1 MRGRRRGAPG
11 AAEADAASTAPTTHP
26 WMTGDSLAS
35 TLQRLHVVPSSL
47 RAASAGAAAAAASGD
62 LDSTDRHNNLHN
74 PEDGIGGIPPAERE
88 DDDGRGAVPVV
99 ARHSGAAAGNTRSN
113 SNSDRDGDLD
123 RDHDDDDD
131 DHDHHYPAYATQ
143 SAPPRQYDDPSPS
156 SPSSP
161 SSSSPR
167 GGRIRRGS
175 SSNGTVTLPSYGFV
189 SSECEECGGS
199 STVAS
204 VAASAAAAA
213 ATATVAS
220 NAGGGGEGGGSFETE
235 SVGCVGEREMVAS
248 VCSSSKSSMT
258 VRSVSEQ
265 YNVLLAG
272 ATLEGEGSAAAA
284 GAAAAGGARG
294 AEEEEE
300 EEESTMTDGELASL
314 RLIQS
319 ERMLMLAEE
328 RRRLEA
334 DEEIAKRIQS
344 ELNRE
349 AVGALSK
356 EDEEIA
362 SRIQSEFNREA
373 GGVLTK
379 EDEEIAKKIQ
389 SELNKEAGGTLT
401 KEDEEIAKRIQS
413 ELNKEAV
420 GALSKEDEEMAKRM
434 QSELNKEALG
444 KDWNDPE
451 VRRKRKQML
460 ELDEKFA
467 DRLKSLEEINMKRY
481 KKGIRK
487 AQKLPSA
494 ADDVSLLH
502 HQSFSLFGLPGLGWY
517 SIKSATRARVGSYRY
532 VW

>member
-1 MRGRRRGAPG
+1 
-11 AAEADAASTAPTTHP
+11 
-26 WMTGDSLAS
+26 
-35 TLQRLHVVPSSL
+35 
-47 RAASAGAAAAAASGD
+47 
-62 LDSTDRHNNLHN
+62 
-74 PEDGIGGIPPAERE
+74 
-88 DDDGRGAVPVV
+88 
-99 ARHSGAAAGNTRSN
+99 
-113 SNSDRDGDLD
+113 
-123 RDHDDDDD
+123 
-131 DHDHHYPAYATQ
+131 
-143 SAPPRQYDDPSPS
+143 
-156 SPSSP
+156 
-161 SSSSPR
+161 
-167 GGRIRRGS
+167 
-175 SSNGTVTLPSYGFV
+175 
-189 SSECEECGGS
+189 
-199 STVAS
+199 
-204 VAASAAAAA
+204 
-213 ATATVAS
+213 
-220 NAGGGGEGGGSFETE
+220 
-235 SVGCVGEREMVAS
+235 MVAS

-481 KKGIRK
+481 QKDREEQLARDEAMAK
-487 AQKLPSA
+487 AEYERERQRVSSTGDADGPAISEEVIAERIKQEQLDNELARMEAARDETRREMHQKSTAHDEQVARAENARESA
-494 ADDVSLLH
+494 AQEVNDEVVAQTLQEDQQAQHH
-502 HQSFSLFGLPGLGWY
+502 HQQQQHRPPGASSPSQPRHPPSVPPIGNIERQLRLSGCTVREITEVEEIRRDNELQMRCAICLEPYVLGDTVRTLPCFHSFH
-517 SIKSATRARVGSYRY
+517 TRCIDTWICSKGTCPIDKNPCL
-532 VW
+532 

>member
-379 EDEEIAKKIQ
+379 EDEEIAK
-389 SELNKEAGGTLT
+389 
-401 KEDEEIAKRIQS
+401 RIQS

-451 VRRKRKQML
+451 VRMKGRQML

-532 VW
+532 VWGGVGAVIPHIVICAF